1 MINENKINRNVREV
15 KVSKTNLVKLDKCA
29 ENSLEC
35 SVWTP
40 REDYIEFESES
51 TATKFHKYSQQM
63 LVDNENYY
71 EDENIEDFKK
81 LTVNEDG
88 ITQEE
93 LFNKYKY
100 LVAKLTDYENLVIKE
115 AEYILG
121 CTFIVEGK
129 GEKRRGS

>member
-1 MINENKINRNVREV
+1 
-15 KVSKTNLVKLDKCA
+15 
-29 ENSLEC
+29 
-35 SVWTP
+35 
-40 REDYIEFESES
+40 
-51 TATKFHKYSQQM
+51 M

-129 GEKRRGS
+129 GEKKGEVVDQKVATIFNGKSDLAGRVGETPIIIELKTRPEMNEDAI